1 MASFL
6 HHLRREEQIVQ
17 DHAEPALKLATEK
30 GFSQWIA
37 TGIIMRGWA
46 LAQQGMGAE
55 AVTPMHQALDG
66 WRGSGAK
73 LVVPYYLLLLAE
85 AYAAV
90 GDAKAGLTTVKESLK
105 AAQSSGECW
114 FEAEMY
120 RLQGEFL
127 LKQNGA
133 ETEIEACFNKALDV
147 ASRQKAKS
155 LELRIAMSFSR
166 LRKRQGRQA
175 EALQLLTD
183 VYNWFTEGFDTPDLR
198 DARAL
203 LGENS

>member
-6 HHLRREEQIVQ
+6 HHYRREEQIVQ
-17 DHAEPALKLATEK
+17 DRAESALKIATEK

-37 TGIIMRGWA
+37 AGVIMRGWA
-46 LAQQGMGAE
+46 LAQQGQGSE
-55 AVTPMHQALDG
+55 AVTPMHQALGG
-66 WRGSGAK
+66 WRASGAK

-90 GDAKAGLTTVKESLK
+90 GDAKAGLTTVDEALK

-114 FEAEMY
+114 FESEMY

-127 LKQNGA
+127 LKQGGA
-133 ETEIEACFNKALDV
+133 ETEIEACFNQAFDV
-147 ASRQKAKS
+147 AFRQNAKS
-155 LELRIAMSFSR
+155 LELRIAMSLSR
-166 LRKRQGRQA
+166 LRQRQGRQA
-175 EALQLLTD
+175 EVLQMLTTS
-183 VYNWFTEGFDTPDLR
+183 YNWFTEGFDTPDLK

-203 LGENS
+203 LVELA